1 MGEALQS
8 DYTPFCEGFS
18 LAIRYIDFHLE
29 VGECAVTVKTTNSMN
44 L

>member
-8 DYTPFCEGFS
+8 DCMPFCEGFWI
-18 LAIRYIDFHLE
+18 AMGYIDFHLE